1 MNTDDVNIGSS
12 IMVKLIEKIIKRGL
26 RNKMGVSADIH
37 INDPITL
44 INDGEK
50 MRIHLNFD
58 TEIDQIQL
66 NKLIKC
72 IL

>member
-1 MNTDDVNIGSS
+1 MNTDDINIGSS
-12 IMVKLIEKIIKRGL
+12 IMVKLIEKIVRRGI

-37 INDPITL
+37 INEPITL
-44 INDGEK
+44 VNDGEK

-58 TEIDQIQL
+58 AEIDQIQL
-66 NKLIKC
+66 SKLIKS